1 MGQNIV
7 ENQQQTLR
15 QQPQSAQNEFDYY
28 PQEQIAPQQ
37 QAPQDYIYPDHTYEP
52 EETSARKALEEKETT
67 IETESVETTQTNL
80 SIFQQE

>member
-37 QAPQDYIYPDHTYEP
+37 IS
-52 EETSARKALEEKETT
+52 TSGLH
-67 IETESVETTQTNL
+67 L
-80 SIFQQE
+80 SRSYLRT